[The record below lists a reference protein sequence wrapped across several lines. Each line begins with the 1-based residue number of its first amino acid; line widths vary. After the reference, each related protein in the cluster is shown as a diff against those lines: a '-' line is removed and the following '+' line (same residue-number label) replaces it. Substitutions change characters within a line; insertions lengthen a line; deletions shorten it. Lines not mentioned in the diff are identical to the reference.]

1 MVAADVKFPLLRRV
15 GAARVVPA
23 TRAANEWRKEG
34 RKEGESEVGK
44 RGGRRLRHMR
54 VIVYVYTRD
63 VLGKTKVSIFSDVNC
78 VRLRSINIKVPIFVF
93 SAASAQ

>member
-1 MVAADVKFPLLRRV
+1 MVAADLKFPLLRRV
-15 GAARVVPA
+15 GAARVAPA
-23 TRAANEWRKEG
+23 ARAANEWRKEG
-34 RKEGESEVGK
+34 GSEGRK

-78 VRLRSINIKVPIFVF
+78 VRFSSIDIKVQIFVF
-93 SAASAQ
+93 SATSAQYKA